1 MKFGGKMK
9 IEKIIALVIM
19 LVLLTGEAFS
29 QVVLT
34 LPSTTKSVGTEFLAA
49 ISINNVSSLNI
60 KSYQFQINYD
70 PAVIK
75 ISDISTN
82 GTLSSAA
89 SPQKVVDTLS
99 GKLRVAWASS
109 SAISGSGVL
118 LNIKIKIKAEG
129 SSTLTVVS
137 ETGFPIEFASSSA
150 TYTVTATDGTI
161 SSGTPNNPPTLNMNP
176 TGPYNING
184 NSPFEIQ
191 LIGSDVD
198 AGDVLT
204 YSFTSTPEM
213 TGATIDASSGLFGWT
228 PAIEQAGD
236 YTVVFSVT
244 DGKEITNETT
254 TITVSSVN
262 LAPTLSLDPEGPIFS
277 VDEGENLTITLIGD
291 DPNSSDIPFL
301 AYTISGKPTSA
312 TFNDNVFSWT
322 PNASQGRTEPYYVT
336 FTVTDLAGLTGSVI
350 ITVTVN
356 NINSAPYFTTELQN
370 NDTVEVHTAPNPVY
384 YTKQL
389 SAVDPDGDAL
399 IFALVS
405 GPGGITSS
413 GLYSWAPNADQAGQS
428 FVVSVIVTDGSLSA
442 TSTKVLQT
450 SKTVTNVDENG
461 MPSEYKLNQ
470 NYPNPF
476 NPTTK
481 ISFTTPKEGHVK
493 LSVYNVLGQ
502 EIAKLV
508 DDDLSSGTYSVDFDG
523 SRLNS
528 GVYVYK
534 LETNDFSSIRKM
546 ILEK

>member
-1 MKFGGKMK
+1 MKGRKV
-9 IEKIIALVIM
+9 IAIIIM
-19 LVLLTGEAFS
+19 LIVLSGEAFS

-34 LPSTTKSVGTEFLAA
+34 LPSTTNSVGTEFLAA
-49 ISINNVSSLNI
+49 ISINDVSSLNI
-60 KSYQFQINYD
+60 NSYQFQINYD
-70 PAVIK
+70 PSVIK
-75 ISDISTN
+75 IYDLSTS

-89 SPQKVVDTLS
+89 SPQKVVDTLN
-99 GKLRVAWASS
+99 GIFRVAWASS
-109 SAISGSGVL
+109 SALSGSGVL

-129 SSTLTVVS
+129 SSTLTVLS
-137 ETGFPIEFASSSA
+137 EAGFPIEFAYSTSTS
-150 TYTVTATDGTI
+150 TVVYTVTSTDGTI
-161 SSGTPNNPPTLNMNP
+161 SSGEANNPPTLNMNP
-176 TGPYNING
+176 TGPYNINY

-198 AGDVLT
+198 SGDVLT

-244 DGKEITNETT
+244 DGKDITSETT
-254 TITVSSVN
+254 TITVASVN

-277 VDEGENLTITLIGD
+277 VDEGENLTITLVGD

-301 AYTISGKPTSA
+301 AYSISGKPTSA

-322 PNASQGRTEPYYVT
+322 PNTSQGRTEPYYIT

-356 NINSAPYFTTELQN
+356 NVNSAPYFTTELQE
-370 NDTVEVHTAPNPVY
+370 NDTVEVHTAPSPVY

-389 SAVDPDGDAL
+389 SAVDPDGDVL
-399 IFALVS
+399 TFGLVS
-405 GPGGITSS
+405 GPGGITSN
-413 GLYSWAPNADQAGQS
+413 GLYSWAPTADQAGQS
-428 FVVSVIVTDGSLSA
+428 FVVTILVTDGSLSA

-450 SKTVTNVDENG
+450 SKTVTSVDENG
-461 MPSEYKLNQ
+461 MPSEYKLSQ

-481 ISFTTPKEGHVK
+481 ISFTTPREGHVK

-502 EIAKLV
+502 EIATLV

>member
-1 MKFGGKMK
+1 MKYGGKMK
-9 IEKIIALVIM
+9 IRKIIVLVIM
-19 LVLLTGEAFS
+19 LVVLTGEAFS

-34 LPSTTKSVGTEFLAA
+34 LPTTTKSVGTEFFAA
-49 ISINNVSSLNI
+49 VNINNVSSLNL

-75 ISDISTN
+75 IYDLSVS
-82 GTLSSAA
+82 GTITPS
-89 SPQKVVDTLS
+89 SPQKVVDTLN
-99 GKLRVAWASS
+99 GKFRVMWASS
-109 SAISGSGVL
+109 SALTGSGVL

-129 SSTLTVVS
+129 STTLTVVS
-137 ETGFPIEFASSSA
+137 ETGFPIEFASNSA
-150 TYTVTATDGTI
+150 SYTVTATDGTI

-191 LIGSDVD
+191 LIGGDVD

-244 DGKEITNETT
+244 DGKDITNETT
-254 TITVSSVN
+254 TITVASVN

-277 VDEGENLTITLIGD
+277 VDEGENLTITLIGN
-291 DPNSSDIPFL
+291 DPNSSDVPYL
-301 AYTISGKPTSA
+301 TYTISGKPTSA

-322 PNASQGRTEPYYVT
+322 PNASQGRTEPYYIT
-336 FTVTDLAGLTGSVI
+336 FTVTDLAGLSGSVI

-356 NINSAPYFTTELQN
+356 NVNSAPYFTTELQD

-389 SAVDPDGDAL
+389 SAVDPDGDVL
-399 IFALVS
+399 TFGLVS

-413 GLYSWAPNADQAGQS
+413 GLYSWAPTSDQAGQS
-428 FVVSVIVTDGSLSA
+428 FVVSILVTDGSLSV

-450 SKTVTNVDENG
+450 SKTVTSIDENG